1 MEQTS
6 EKCVIFLYIGNRH
19 GHDGNCLL
27 HRPLWRAFSYFHA
40 FIAAFEKAVKGGVRI
55 LRGTRRLMRS
65 PLCVKMDQWNKTRK
79 LLAEPRCTP
88 GWGDSR
94 VGQWDRR
101 WVGVNS
107 ESESVVVPPLS
118 PPSPLP
124 PPPRPLW
131 YLLTEIDL
139 GTFAHWWVLFFFFL
153 FPLCSK
159 ERYQKLPH
167 SHGLAL
173 IMWQKLSLPTAVS
186 RLSYRAQ
193 TIYIYIHT
201 HIHTGTGG
209 ALHGILMLSALELLF
224 VHKNK
229 IKF

>member
-124 PPPRPLW
+124 PPPPSSLISVDRNR
-131 YLLTEIDL
+131 L
-139 GTFAHWWVLFFFFL
+139 GDVCSLMGPFFLFL

-193 TIYIYIHT
+193 TIYIHT
-201 HIHTGTGG
+201 YTYTYRNWRCITWNTNV
-209 ALHGILMLSALELLF
+209 ISAG
-224 VHKNK
+224 VAVCA
-229 IKF
+229 